1 MSQSRPNDRGRVQVH
16 VNLQDFS
23 CPITTALMREPVIS
37 TCGHCF
43 ERESLDSWQQ
53 QYVRACPCPSC
64 RTPITNASLYQIPM
78 LKPLLAVISQQSSTA
93 VTDEVVID
101 IELNQLCCPFTQL
114 PLVIPVIAGCGHVFD
129 VANVLDKRHR
139 EGSCH
144 CPSCGTEVHLAV
156 RNPVI
161 INALLESLYR
171 DYPHLLFTVLDG
183 VLNNDEESIERIK
196 HYLLRWFIKATDT
209 SEDGLNVAATSGD
222 YPGETAASLLIR
234 YGLRFLILDPE
245 LRHRLSTQGL
255 EAVSQVDGISGAW
268 LLMSI
273 HEGRQLVDND
283 AELRSKLSAR
293 GLNIAPQQGPY
304 AGMTGMHW
312 LAASS
317 DLLIK
322 YKTLRDLS
330 SAEGLNSI
338 CQHRQIGTH
347 AFWWLL
353 SSDEGM
359 AVFAAESELRAKL
372 TVEGLNSISLD
383 GPARGASVLYWLM
396 RSEVGREL
404 VYHDASLQE
413 KITEVGLNTPYVGMA
428 MGEEEDPNVSPL
440 RLLLEDPQG
449 IDLLC
454 RDEVLRGKISQ
465 EGLNAI
471 DMDGISVLSI
481 LAASQA
487 GQRLLLQDI
496 RLRSLV
502 SERGLNAIITAG
514 PGAGMSAAAFLA
526 KTLEGKQLLADNNF
540 AQWLKLAE
548 KPEASAPPLSLRDMP
563 EASAQP
569 LSLHDMPEASA
580 LPLSLRD
587 MPEAS
592 APPLSLHDMPEASAP
607 PLSSHESLQPV
618 AVPFSRSAAPI
629 SYAGIRLMGR
639 PLPQTPP
646 DVTTVPSNQ
655 HRHGGCKA
663 TPA

>member
-114 PLVIPVIAGCGHVFD
+114 PLVIPVVADCGHVFD
-129 VANVLDKRHR
+129 LANVLDKRHR
-139 EGSCH
+139 EGSCR

-171 DYPHLLFTVLDG
+171 DYPHLLFPVLDG

-209 SEDGLNVAATSGD
+209 SEDGLNVAARSGD

-322 YKTLRDLS
+322 YKTLRDLA

-428 MGEEEDPNVSPL
+428 MVEE
-440 RLLLEDPQG
+440 EDPQG

-548 KPEASAPPLSLRDMP
+548 KPEASAPPLS
-563 EASAQP
+563 
-569 LSLHDMPEASA
+569 
-580 LPLSLRD
+580 
-587 MPEAS
+587 
-592 APPLSLHDMPEASAP
+592 
-607 PLSSHESLQPV
+607 SHESLQPV

-663 TPA
+663 T